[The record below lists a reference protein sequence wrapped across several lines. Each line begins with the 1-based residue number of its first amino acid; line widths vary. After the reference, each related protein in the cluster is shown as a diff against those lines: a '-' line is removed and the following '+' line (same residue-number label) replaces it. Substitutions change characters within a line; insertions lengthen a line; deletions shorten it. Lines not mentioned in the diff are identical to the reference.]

1 MDASSR
7 SAPLSRQ
14 PGSARVWIVD
24 DRSGSAGEV
33 NPDPLCAASLEPV
46 EAAVECLTPTHL
58 KALTGQENLQEVST
72 LEMCVDIRESSLGNF
87 GAHLPGLLHLKLNNS
102 TISCMRDLGGSLR
115 HLQVLWMCRCSLVD
129 LHGLSSLP
137 NLRELYIA
145 YNGAHELGPLSLLEE
160 LEVLDLEGNGVE
172 DMAQVHALALCPHLA
187 CLTLEGNPVCSRASP
202 NAPQDPSYE
211 YRRAVLDLLPQL
223 SVLDDRPANERHA
236 LPAAATTGTDWLLV
250 RDAIVDD
257 AATLCLGHGLGGRD
271 SPVSPLGR
279 PGTARPRS
287 ARPRSA
293 CASLP
298 WRNEGGPTRPRTA
311 ILQDSVGSRAQT
323 PASRV
328 SSPHSDDASDL
339 THGGSGVICG
349 NPVKAL
355 RARRNKLNTTSSEAA
370 FKQETAEP
378 PSRDGTCS
386 SGDSVTMAGALPAL
400 CHTPDPPD
408 SPPSP
413 LCTFELEQDVLLA
426 LSAWREEYSRNM
438 KTFAQKHKPQVLSIT
453 YGGDVKCS
461 SSRSNRSS
469 VGEAEG
475 DRRDS
480 VSGDSVSEGGSHR
493 GVSPAPLCP
502 LGGSDPSPTSS
513 LAACVSVGTSKSPS
527 PPTLHQH
534 PRLPPNR
541 KLVALHMPGTRRSSS
556 RDASIPNDVAKNAPS
571 ATGRVTVSDKCR
583 VTSTTQAGTAFPRAP
598 QPQSLSALPLQPSTS
613 PLSTSPPSKQFG
625 VVVPRH
631 TGEPLTLVGSGTRST
646 HTIRSLSSVYTPLAA
661 VRGTHRPVVRGGGQE
676 SRGDARV
683 RTGDPPHPPGQRVF
697 RLGGARLTP
706 LLPSKAQLPTGH

>member
-1 MDASSR
+1 MDACSR

-46 EAAVECLTPTHL
+46 EAAVECFTPTHL
-58 KALTGQENLQEVST
+58 QALTGQENLQEVST
-72 LEMCVDIRESSLGNF
+72 LEMCVDTRESSLGNF

-102 TISCMRDLGGSLR
+102 TISCIRDLGGSLR

-137 NLRELYIA
+137 SLRELYIA

-257 AATLCLGHGLGGRD
+257 ATTLCLGHGLGGRE

-293 CASLP
+293 CASLL
-298 WRNEGGPTRPRTA
+298 WGNEGGPTRPRTA
-311 ILQDSVGSRAQT
+311 ILQDSVGSRPQT

-355 RARRNKLNTTSSEAA
+355 RARRNKLNTTSSEAVS
-370 FKQETAEP
+370 KQETAEP
-378 PSRDGTCS
+378 SSRDGTRS
-386 SGDSVTMAGALPAL
+386 PGDSATMAGALPAL
-400 CHTPDPPD
+400 CHIPDPPD
-408 SPPSP
+408 SRPSP
-413 LCTFELEQDVLLA
+413 LCAFEQDVLLA
-426 LSAWREEYSRNM
+426 LSAWREEFSRNM
-438 KTFAQKHKPQVLSIT
+438 KTFAQKHEPQVLSIT
-453 YGGDVKCS
+453 YGGDVKRS

-469 VGEAEG
+469 IGEAEG
-475 DRRDS
+475 DQQDS
-480 VSGDSVSEGGSHR
+480 VSGEDSVSEGGSDR

-502 LGGSDPSPTSS
+502 LGGSDLSPTSS
-513 LAACVSVGTSKSPS
+513 LAARVSVGTSKFPS
-527 PPTLHQH
+527 PPTLHRH

-541 KLVALHMPGTRRSSS
+541 QLVALRMPGARRSFS
-556 RDASIPNDVAKNAPS
+556 RDASIPNAALYAKNAPS

-583 VTSTTQAGTAFPRAP
+583 VTSTTQAGAAFPRTP
-598 QPQSLSALPLQPSTS
+598 QPQSLSALPLQPA
-613 PLSTSPPSKQFG
+613 TSPPAKQFG

-631 TGEPLTLVGSGTRST
+631 TGEPLTLVDSGTRST

-661 VRGTHRPVVRGGGQE
+661 VRGMHRPVVRGGGQE
-676 SRGDARV
+676 SRGDTRV

>member
-137 NLRELYIA
+137 NLR
-145 YNGAHELGPLSLLEE
+145 
-160 LEVLDLEGNGVE
+160 
-172 DMAQVHALALCPHLA
+172 
-187 CLTLEGNPVCSRASP
+187 
-202 NAPQDPSYE
+202 DPSYE

>member
-137 NLRELYIA
+137 NLR
-145 YNGAHELGPLSLLEE
+145 
-160 LEVLDLEGNGVE
+160 
-172 DMAQVHALALCPHLA
+172 
-187 CLTLEGNPVCSRASP
+187 
-202 NAPQDPSYE
+202 DPSYE

-513 LAACVSVGTSKSPS
+513 LAARVSVGTSKSPS

-541 KLVALHMPGTRRSSS
+541 KLVALHMPGARRSSS